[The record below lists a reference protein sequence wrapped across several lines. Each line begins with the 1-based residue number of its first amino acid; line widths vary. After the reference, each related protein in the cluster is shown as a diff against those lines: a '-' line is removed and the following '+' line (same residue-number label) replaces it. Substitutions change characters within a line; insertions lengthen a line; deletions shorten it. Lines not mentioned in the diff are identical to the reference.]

1 MDGALKGG
9 SGISSFNT
17 LRCMVSGT
25 QQIKQ
30 CGTRFLN
37 FTTPDLDARISRF
50 TVGMWN
56 GTTVH
61 TLGDPPVFGSV
72 AKQQA
77 DPALLW
83 YLYGEQLEGTAMVR
97 NHANRDASPHSL

>member
-1 MDGALKGG
+1 MRHPF
-9 SGISSFNT
+9 SE
-17 LRCMVSGT
+17 
-25 QQIKQ
+25 
-30 CGTRFLN
+30 
-37 FTTPDLDARISRF
+37 TPDLDARISRF

-56 GTTVH
+56 GTTIH

-83 YLYGEQLEGTAMVR
+83 YLYGEQLEGAAMV
-97 NHANRDASPHSL
+97 SCTGSLMS